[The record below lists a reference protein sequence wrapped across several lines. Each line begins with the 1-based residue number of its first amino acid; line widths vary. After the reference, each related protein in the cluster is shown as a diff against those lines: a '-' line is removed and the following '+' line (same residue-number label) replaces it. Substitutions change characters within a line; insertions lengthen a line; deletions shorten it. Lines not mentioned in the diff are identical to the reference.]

1 VKENGRSVSFMTSG
15 KRVEF
20 KVGDRVET
28 KVQIG
33 TVTGEVDEVDGLV
46 SVDMDSNL
54 LAEFLPDQLRLEQ
67 TSLLPSKSQL
77 YSSILSWDK
86 GLLTG
91 KDRQELVDHLYN
103 NRMMVVHGRV
113 AWLVSTVSDL
123 LTRMANTYPSAPETL
138 LIDRVDKSLEKVK
151 EIISQS

>member
-1 VKENGRSVSFMTSG
+1 MTSG
-15 KRVEF
+15 DSRE
-20 KVGDRVET
+20 GLIPT
-28 KVQIG
+28 K
-33 TVTGEVDEVDGLV
+33 
-46 SVDMDSNL
+46 SNI
-54 LAEFLPDQLRLEQ
+54 
-67 TSLLPSKSQL
+67 